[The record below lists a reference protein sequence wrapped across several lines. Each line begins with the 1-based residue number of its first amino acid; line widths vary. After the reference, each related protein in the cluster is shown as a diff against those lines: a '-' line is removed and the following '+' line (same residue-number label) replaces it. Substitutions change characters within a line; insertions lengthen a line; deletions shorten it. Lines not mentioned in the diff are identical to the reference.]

1 MQTPVIGSR
10 HSVAETRPATGNRI
24 LTMLLQESRIA
35 VQVIFVLRFLSA
47 VALASNLMDVL
58 PAALLAGTAW
68 SLATIG
74 VYVFNGVMD
83 VAEDRVN
90 GSSRPIARGAL
101 DLETAKTGVFSAIG
115 LAFALGLAHG
125 DGMLLLLLAVYVACG
140 YAYSGPPFHG
150 KRRGSSAS
158 LLVLGLGVLTYAA
171 GWESSGHLRPTP
183 VVLLAVVMSLWM
195 AGVGAFAKD
204 LSDVAGDLAGGR
216 RTPVIAWGE
225 PRARLVV
232 AVNALTIASFYLAVT
247 AACAPMLLPSAT
259 VVGVGAVTVAV
270 LVATTRRSTSKARRR
285 LPYRAFMVT
294 QYAAHLAVFIVLAV
308 R

>member
-1 MQTPVIGSR
+1 
-10 HSVAETRPATGNRI
+10 
-24 LTMLLQESRIA
+24 MLLQESRMP
-35 VQVIFVLRFLSA
+35 VQVIFVLRFLSV
-47 VALASNLMDVL
+47 VALASNLAVVL
-58 PAALLAGTAW
+58 PTVLLAGTAW

-90 GSSRPIARGAL
+90 GSARPIARGAL
-101 DLETAKTGVFSAIG
+101 DLETAKIGVFLAIG

-125 DGMLLLLLAVYVACG
+125 DGMLLLLLVVYVGCG

-158 LLVLGLGVLTYAA
+158 LLVLGLGLLTYAA
-171 GWESSGHLRPTP
+171 GWETSGHLHPVP

-204 LSDVAGDLAGGR
+204 LSDVAGDMAGGR

-225 PRARLVV
+225 TRTRLVV
-232 AVNALTIASFYLAVT
+232 AVDALTIGTVYLVAT
-247 AACAPMLLPSAT
+247 AAWAPILLPSAM
-259 VVGVGAVTVAV
+259 VVGVGAVAVAV
-270 LVATTRRSTSKARRR
+270 LVAITRSSTLKAHRR